1 MKIENVEILVE
12 ALPYIIEFK
21 NTIIVIK
28 YGGSVMT
35 DEELKQSFCKDV
47 VLLKHLGIH
56 PVIVHGG
63 GKKISEFMER
73 LNKKPKFIQGQ
84 RVTDKET
91 VEIVEMILSGIIN
104 KELVFNI
111 IKNGGKAVG
120 ISGKDNF
127 TIKAK
132 KKFLENNFD
141 IGFVGEVEKIEPSL
155 IISLINDGFIPV
167 ISPVGVDEKG
177 NSYNVN
183 ADDVTAEIAV
193 SLKAEKIIYLTDVDG
208 IYRDIN
214 DKNSL
219 ISSITVKELTNL
231 VESGNLKEGM
241 IPKALSMIK
250 AIERGVKKVHI
261 INGKI
266 KHSLLIEIFTNQGIG
281 TQITI

>member
-1 MKIENVEILVE
+1 MKKSVELLVE
-12 ALPYIIEFK
+12 ALPYIIKFK
-21 NTIIVIK
+21 DTIIVIK
-28 YGGSVMT
+28 YGGSVMV
-35 DEELKQSFCKDV
+35 DEDLKQSFCKDV

-63 GKKISEFMER
+63 GKKITELMEK
-73 LNKKPKFIQGQ
+73 LNKKPEFVKGQ

-91 VEIVEMILSGIIN
+91 VELVEMVLSGTIN

-132 KKFLENNFD
+132 KKIIEGEID
-141 IGFVGEVEKIEPSL
+141 IGFVGEVESIEPSL
-155 IISLINDGFIPV
+155 IVSLVQDGFIPV
-167 ISPVGVDEKG
+167 ISPVGVDEEG
-177 NSYNVN
+177 NSYNIN
-183 ADDVTAEIAV
+183 ADDVTAEVAV
-193 SLKAEKIIYLTDVDG
+193 SLKAEKLIYLTDVNG

-214 DKNSL
+214 DDTTF
-219 ISSITVKELTNL
+219 IPSITINELKDL
-231 VESGNLKEGM
+231 VDSGVIKEGM
-241 IPKALSMIK
+241 IPKAMSMIK
-250 AIERGVKKVHI
+250 AIERGVSKVHI

-266 KHSLLIEIFTNQGIG
+266 KHSLLIEILTDEGIG